1 MASASSAPAS
11 FFQAA
16 RCGYSPSPRF
26 SNNCNYNIRNGG
38 VAAGVGGSS
47 SASSPS
53 SSSHHGFNFSSSG
66 VNNIW
71 KPQGIKSQATNTAT
85 QGRFSS
91 SSGAMNGKSE
101 PDHLLVLVHG
111 ILASPSDWT
120 YVEAELKRR
129 LGKNFLIHA
138 SSCNTY
144 TKTFS
149 GIDGAGK
156 RLADEVMQVVQKR
169 ESLKRISFLAHSLG
183 GLFARYAI
191 AVLYSE
197 NAVNTGTSIDV
208 AADTSLPNSNTACS
222 SRRGMIAGL
231 EPINFITLATPHLGV
246 RGRKQLP
253 FLLGIPILEKLVL
266 PIAPIIV
273 GRTGSQL
280 FLTDGKPN
288 KPPLLLRMTSD
299 CEDGKFLSALGAFRC
314 RVLYANVSYDRILL
328 HIIYYFAHLA
338 VLFLCIFS
346 VSLTLTRY
354 GWLAYIIHKER
365 DGTCHGELI
374 VLIYFV

>member
-1 MASASSAPAS
+1 MATASSAS
-11 FFQAA
+11 LFQAA
-16 RCGYSPSPRF
+16 RYGYSPSPRF
-26 SNNCNYNIRNGG
+26 SNNCNFNVRSGG
-38 VAAGVGGSS
+38 LGVGVGSSS

-53 SSSHHGFNFSSSG
+53 SSSHHGLNFSSSG
-66 VNNIW
+66 VNNNW

-85 QGRFSS
+85 KGRFSS
-91 SSGAMNGKSE
+91 SSSAMNGKSE

-129 LGKNFLIHA
+129 LGKNFLIYA

-156 RLADEVMQVVQKR
+156 RLADEVMRVVQKR
-169 ESLKRISFLAHSLG
+169 DSLKRISFLAHSLG

-191 AVLYSE
+191 SVLYSE
-197 NAVNTGTSIDV
+197 IAVNTGQSIDV

-253 FLLGIPILEKLVL
+253 FLLGIPILEKLAL

-288 KPPLLLRMTSD
+288 KPSLLLRMTSD
-299 CEDGKFLSALGAFRC
+299 SEDGKFL
-314 RVLYANVSYDRILL
+314 
-328 HIIYYFAHLA
+328 
-338 VLFLCIFS
+338 
-346 VSLTLTRY
+346 
-354 GWLAYIIHKER
+354 
-365 DGTCHGELI
+365 
-374 VLIYFV
+374 